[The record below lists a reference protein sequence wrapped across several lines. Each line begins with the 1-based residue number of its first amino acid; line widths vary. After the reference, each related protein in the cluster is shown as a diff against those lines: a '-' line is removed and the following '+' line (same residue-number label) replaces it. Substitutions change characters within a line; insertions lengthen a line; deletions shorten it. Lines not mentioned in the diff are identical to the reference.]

1 MKTKIIIAGIC
12 VLFAVC
18 GYLVNFRS
26 MTNAKPKGIAL
37 AQSLGQVPRW
47 QLVKKTPLLDVI
59 VKELQLDDY
68 LNQTYTNG
76 KDLVSLYVGYY
87 HTSKKVGASHDPMV
101 CFPGQGWQIENS
113 SRGWVAE
120 SKNIKTPF
128 EYASM
133 VAELGEDT
141 QLLIYWFQAYD
152 EPARTTFLQK
162 MKLAGKKLAGKGED
176 NAFVR
181 FTMPCN
187 SKEFDSCRQ
196 VILDFIDN
204 FYPPF
209 LEFVTTDAN

>member
-1 MKTKIIIAGIC
+1 MKTKIIIVGMCA
-12 VLFAVC
+12 LFTVC
-18 GYLVNFRS
+18 GYLVNFRTS
-26 MTNAKPKGIAL
+26 TIAESKGIRL
-37 AQSLGQVPRW
+37 AQSLGAVAHW
-47 QLVKKTPLLDVI
+47 QLVKSTPLLDVI

-68 LNQTYTNG
+68 LNQTYSNG
-76 KDLVSLYVGYY
+76 KDQVSVYIGYY

-113 SRGWVAE
+113 SRGRVAQSE
-120 SKNIKTPF
+120 NIKIPF

-162 MKLAGKKLAGKGED
+162 IKLAGKKLAGKGED

-181 FTMPCN
+181 FSIPCK
-187 SKEFDSCRQ
+187 SKDADTCKK
-196 VILDFIDN
+196 VLLDFVDN

-209 LEFVTTDAN
+209 LKFVTFDAK